1 MLALAI
7 CQVLAAAP
15 TVQEFTL
22 GNGLRVVLRH
32 DDSTPLVSVNLWVR
46 AGSASEEPGR
56 TGLAHLFEHL
66 MFKGTRRIPDGMLD
80 RLLEEAGG
88 MANATA
94 SEDRT
99 SYYVTLPANFLE
111 LALWIEGD
119 RMATMAPGL
128 SQEALDN
135 QRDVVRNERRQR
147 IENVPY
153 GTAER
158 HIREALYPD
167 GHPYRSLV
175 FGSHEDL
182 QAATLADARAFF
194 RRFYA
199 PNNMTLVLA
208 GNLPVRVRA
217 LVERYLGGLA
227 RGPEV
232 TPPVAPGLR
241 LGGERRIEIRDRVQ
255 LARVYVVWS
264 SPPFYAPGDAEM
276 DLVAG
281 VLAGG
286 KSSRLYR
293 RLVYEKRVAQ
303 DVEAAQVSARL
314 GSMFQIVVTAKPGRS
329 PADLL
334 AQIDD
339 ELRALRFSAP
349 SWRELGRARNRI
361 LGGIFRELDHLEAVA
376 DLTNRYLYYL
386 GQPDALERDL
396 DRYRRATPEAVR
408 DTAAQV
414 LGPDRVVLTVLPQ

>member
-15 TVQEFTL
+15 TVEQFTL

-32 DDSTPLVSVNLWVR
+32 DGSTPLVSVNFWVR

-66 MFKGTRRIPDGMLD
+66 MFKGTRRIPDGMMD

-88 MANATA
+88 AANATTT
-94 SEDRT
+94 EDRT

-119 RMATMAPGL
+119 RLAMMASGL

-135 QRDVVRNERRQR
+135 QREVVRNERRQHV
-147 IENVPY
+147 ENTPY
-153 GTAER
+153 GTAQR
-158 HIREALYPD
+158 HIREALYPE

-182 QAATLADARAFF
+182 QAATLEDARAFF

-199 PNNMTLVLA
+199 PDNMSLVLA
-208 GNLPVRVRA
+208 GNLPVGVRD
-217 LVERYLGGLA
+217 LVEHYLGGLA

-232 TPPVAPGLR
+232 RLPVAPDVR
-241 LGGERRIEIRDRVQ
+241 LDVERRVEIRDRVQ
-255 LARVYVVWS
+255 LARVYIVWP
-264 SPPFYAPGDAEM
+264 SPPCYAPGDAEM
-276 DLVAG
+276 DLLAG
-281 VLAGG
+281 VLASG

-303 DVEAAQVSARL
+303 DVEAAQISARM
-314 GSMFQIVVTAKPGRS
+314 GSMFQIVITAKPGKS

-334 AQIDD
+334 AQVDD
-339 ELRALRFSAP
+339 ELRALRSSAP
-349 SWRELGRARNRI
+349 PPRELGRARNRV

-376 DLTNRYLYYL
+376 DLTNRYVYHL

-414 LGPDRVVLTVLPQ
+414 LGPGRVVLTVLPQ